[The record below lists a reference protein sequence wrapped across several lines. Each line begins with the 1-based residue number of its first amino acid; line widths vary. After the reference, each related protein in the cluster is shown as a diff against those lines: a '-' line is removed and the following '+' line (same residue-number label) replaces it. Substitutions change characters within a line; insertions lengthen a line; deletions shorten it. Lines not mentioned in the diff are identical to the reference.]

1 MSNLHHKYRLQALCI
16 IVLTFTLFACDDTTT
31 TRQDTPI
38 PKEDIHMSGI
48 PLPNDN
54 GQSSAPSIATKRAA
68 PPDVPSLKFEG
79 MTYLLTTKTN
89 EELTS
94 SSTTLNALDQQQT
107 LSWSLELYKIA
118 FDPLI
123 ETDVQE
129 IYPASMEVDEVQRR
143 LTITDE
149 QSNKYVVDL
158 DTHSLITD

>member
-1 MSNLHHKYRLQALCI
+1 
-16 IVLTFTLFACDDTTT
+16 
-31 TRQDTPI
+31 
-38 PKEDIHMSGI
+38 
-48 PLPNDN
+48 
-54 GQSSAPSIATKRAA
+54 
-68 PPDVPSLKFEG
+68 